1 MRTKAIV
8 LAFALLALA
17 PTAAVADGY
26 TLRQAPAMNV
36 AKQRA
41 LVWAVE
47 LRHDLYYWCEPT
59 SRQTQSCDV
68 WATDPGGRTTTRT
81 LLVWA
86 RRSRSDHNLVVIA
99 ARWAGAPQ
107 LLAPDP
113 SP

>member
-1 MRTKAIV
+1 MKRIFGVAALVLTV
-8 LAFALLALA
+8 LA
-17 PTAAVADGY
+17 PAAASAHSY
-26 TLRQAPAMNV
+26 TLHQAPAMNV

-41 LVWAVE
+41 LVWALE

-59 SRQTQSCDV
+59 GRQTQSCDV
-68 WATDPGGRTTTRT
+68 WATDPGGQTTTRT

-86 RRSRSDHNLVVIA
+86 RRSRSDHNRVVIA

-107 LLAPDP
+107 HRAPDP